1 MRFLTLYTPNPNNP
15 PAGPAHYEAMGKLM
29 DEMAK
34 KGHLIATGGIA
45 FAAHGLRA
53 KLADGKFTTESAP
66 ADAKFM
72 KASGF
77 ALLQANSMEELLP
90 EVRRFL
96 EVAGDGES
104 DIIPLADG
112 PPPA

>member
-15 PAGPAHYEAMGKLM
+15 PPGPAHYEAMGKFM
-29 DEMAK
+29 EDMTK

-45 FAAHGLRA
+45 FADRGMRA
-53 KLADGKFTTESAP
+53 KLADGQFTTEAAP

-77 ALLQANSMEELLP
+77 ALLQAASMEELLP
-90 EVRRFL
+90 AIRQFL
-96 EVAGDGES
+96 EVAGDGQS

>member
-15 PAGPAHYEAMGKLM
+15 PAGPEHYEKMGRFM
-29 DEMAK
+29 EEMTK

-45 FAAHGLRA
+45 FASSGVRA
-53 KLADGKFTTESAP
+53 KLASGQFTTQNAP
-66 ADAKFM
+66 TDAKFM

-77 ALLQANSMEELLP
+77 ALLQAASMEELLP
-90 EVRRFL
+90 AIRQFL